1 MLKHGFLEGIKDNLG
16 RPVSVFLKLSAFR
29 SLTLES
35 QSNVQCVKELTMV
48 QLSVGMATGA
58 AYLGSKV
65 AGHYLPRWGSMYIIF
80 LIRLIFVMTEECIYV
95 YPPGIMGRMCRRFS
109 TTPPNCFCSYLPLS
123 HFQYQHFPSFYLS
136 LVISWP
142 NILSSL

>member
-16 RPVSVFLKLSAFR
+16 RPVSVFLK
-29 SLTLES
+29 LTLES

-65 AGHYLPRWGSMYIIF
+65 AGHYLPRWGSK
-80 LIRLIFVMTEECIYV
+80 L
-95 YPPGIMGRMCRRFS
+95 FS
-109 TTPPNCFCSYLPLS
+109 
-123 HFQYQHFPSFYLS
+123 
-136 LVISWP
+136 
-142 NILSSL
+142 